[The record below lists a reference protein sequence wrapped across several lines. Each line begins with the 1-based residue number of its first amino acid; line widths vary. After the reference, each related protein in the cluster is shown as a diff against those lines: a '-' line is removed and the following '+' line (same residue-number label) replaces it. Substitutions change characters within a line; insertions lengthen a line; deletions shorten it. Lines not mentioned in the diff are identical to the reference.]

1 MALNLSNI
9 KKAYFDKLFLVQND
23 TTTTATTT
31 SVSSNNSTPPSKIKP
46 RVLLLDKYTTPIISM
61 CYTQSELLANNIILI
76 ELLQNYHDLS
86 SMKHLDCII
95 YIKPCQESVNDL
107 RQELHNPHYGQY
119 KLFLNNCIHKNQLE
133 SIAEADEYEVITKV
147 IEIFQDYQ
155 IVNDN
160 LYLVDTISLKQDVNP
175 VLLESEKL
183 ISLLLALKK
192 NPIIRY
198 ESNSI
203 DLKRLSSEL
212 LYQIN
217 SNSNNNLFDD
227 LNRYSDSPP
236 LLLLLDRKNDP
247 ITPLITPWTYQSMI
261 HEFLTIE
268 KNIVHMTSDESST
281 NSNNSGNKNS
291 QIIVSDENDPFY
303 KESMYLNY
311 GDLTDKFQK
320 YVEKYKSET
329 KQSSI
334 DNLKTTNLSELKKIL
349 TKFPEFKKFST
360 NVLTHLNLISEI
372 DKQITIQDLWDI
384 GELQQT
390 IACGLDNQQN
400 LKERVLLVLNNT
412 TNSNKRVST
421 INKIKLILLYSYRYN
436 TPNDVSLF
444 LQKLNDPTLTQ
455 PLPSSSQI
463 QLIKRFKTLFGSN
476 SIIDQQK
483 LQNQNQN
490 QGLTNIFANKKIDL
504 NNLFNR
510 NNPSHTVS
518 DNIYLQYTPR
528 LNEILAGLINP
539 QPQSHQD
546 GSLGLATLVPD
557 KVKQQYGVHTSDES
571 VQDIIIYIKGGV
583 TYEESRLIYELS
595 ESNKRINLIIGG
607 DGILNSD
614 MWLQKLYSMVTKFS
628 DEPGHSHRASE
639 DSHINR
645 QTQLRDIL

>member
-9 KKAYFDKLFLVQND
+9 KKAYFDKLFLSQND
-23 TTTTATTT
+23 TTT
-31 SVSSNNSTPPSKIKP
+31 VSTNNSTPLSNIKP

-76 ELLQNYHDLS
+76 ELIQNYHEFS
-86 SMKHLDCII
+86 SMKHLDCIV

-160 LYLVDTISLKQDVNP
+160 LYLIDSNSLKQDVNP

-192 NPIIRY
+192 NPIIKY

-268 KNIVHMTSDESST
+268 KNIVHMKSDESS
-281 NSNNSGNKNS
+281 SNNKNS

-311 GDLTDKFQK
+311 GDLTEKFQK

-372 DKQITIQDLWDI
+372 DKQITIQDLWEV
-384 GELQQT
+384 GELQQA

-412 TNSNKRVST
+412 NNNNKRVST

-436 TPNDVSLF
+436 TSNDVSLF
-444 LQKLNDPTLTQ
+444 LQKLNDPVFTQ
-455 PLPSSSQI
+455 PLPSSGQV

-476 SIIDQQK
+476 SLIDQQK

-510 NNPSHTVS
+510 NNPSHSVS

-539 QPQSHQD
+539 QQPHQE

-557 KVKQQYGVHTSDES
+557 KVKQQYGVNASDES

-607 DGILNSD
+607 DSILNSE
-614 MWLQKLYSMVTKFS
+614 MWLQRLYSMVMKFS
-628 DEPGHSHRASE
+628 DESGRQDSE
-639 DSHINR
+639 DSHANR